1 LYKYYL
7 AFVIGVVCTS
17 IAQIFL
23 KIGANKNK
31 DKGLIKLYFNLWT
44 ITGYILFFSVV
55 FFNTYALTKLPLIT
69 GIMFNPFIFILVGVL
84 SATILKEKITK
95 KQILGSMVIILGIVI
110 FSLGNLRI

>member
-1 LYKYYL
+1 MHK
-7 AFVIGVVCTS
+7 
-17 IAQIFL
+17 
-23 KIGANKNK
+23 
-31 DKGLIKLYFNLWT
+31 
-44 ITGYILFFSVV
+44 TGYILFFSVV